1 MQTAGH
7 ILQKKREGVCFRL
20 WQKHRKKAVDDG
32 STALIFTYKLITKN
46 SDIY

>member
-1 MQTAGH
+1 MYTKANYVLKGNVERQH
-7 ILQKKREGVCFRL
+7 RP
-20 WQKHRKKAVDDG
+20 HRKKAVDDG